1 MPWTQVGPSD
11 IYYQEAG
18 DGQPLVLLHGMSS
31 CAEAWFQQFEA
42 FSPFFR
48 VVAYDSVNH
57 GHSANSPRDQPEP
70 DRADELEGFL
80 QALGLTRPIVAG
92 NSMGALTAL
101 RWAVRHPDSA
111 AALVPSGMGIGPFPD
126 GRARP
131 GVEPLDDQTLFLPV
145 GDALTE
151 GLRTRDPLLYERYLR
166 IRSTATRLEA
176 LRHPRPRSMVGPT
189 REDLDQGVSMIRSPL
204 LVVVGALDRLA
215 PNARALAGAVP
226 GAKLQVVEDAPHNV
240 YYETAA
246 KYNQVVT
253 EFLAELKL
261 MPAPDRGHQ

>member
-1 MPWTQVGPSD
+1 MPWAQAGPSD

-18 DGQPLVLLHGMSS
+18 EGQPLVFLHGMSS

-57 GHSANSPRDQPEP
+57 GHSANSPRDEPEP

-80 QALGLTRPIVAG
+80 HALGLTRPIIAG

-101 RWAVRHPDSA
+101 RWAVRHPDAA
-111 AALVPSGMGIGPFPD
+111 AALIPSGMGIGPFP
-126 GRARP
+126 GGAARSAAL
-131 GVEPLDDQTLFLPV
+131 PLDSQTLFLPV

-151 GLRTRDPLLYERYLR
+151 GLRIREPLLYERYLR

-176 LRHPRPRSMVGPT
+176 MRHPRARSMVAPS
-189 REDLDQGVSMIRSPL
+189 REDLDESVATIRSPM
-204 LVVVGALDRLA
+204 LVVVGELDWLA
-215 PNARALAGAVP
+215 PNARALAATVP
-226 GAKLQVVEDAPHNV
+226 GAKLHVVKDSPHNV

-246 KYNQVVT
+246 EYNQVVS
-253 EFLAELKL
+253 EFLAEHNL
-261 MPAPDRGHQ
+261 MPSAEGHR

>member
-1 MPWTQVGPSD
+1 MPWAQVGQSD

-18 DGQPLVLLHGMSS
+18 DGQPLVFLHGMSS

-42 FSPFFR
+42 FSAFFR

-80 QALGLTRPIVAG
+80 QALSLTRPVIAG

-111 AALVPSGMGIGPFPD
+111 AALVPSGMGIGPFPA
-126 GRARP
+126 GAARSRA
-131 GVEPLDDQTLFLPV
+131 EPLDEHTLFLPV

-176 LRHPRPRSMVGPT
+176 MRHPRERTMT
-189 REDLDQGVSMIRSPL
+189 RPSWADLDQEAAAIRSPM
-204 LVVVGALDRLA
+204 LVVVGELDRLA
-215 PNARALAGAVP
+215 PNARALAEAVP
-226 GAKLQVVEDAPHNV
+226 GARLHVVRDSPHNV
-240 YYETAA
+240 YYETAGE
-246 KYNQVVT
+246 YNRVVG
-253 EFLAELKL
+253 EFLAEHRL
-261 MPAPDRGHQ
+261 MPAPVG